1 VAIAVVFVA
10 AIVIGVWVLFRAFSS
25 GMLGRASGEVV
36 TVPDLVGLT
45 EDQARSEVG
54 ARQLLLSVAQNA
66 PNDEQPQGHIF
77 KQDPEAGQRT
87 RPRSKVTVFIS
98 LGPAS
103 YTVPK
108 LVGEHLNNVPAIL
121 ARARLRLG
129 QVTKVYREGEPAGR
143 VINQRPPAGTV
154 LADTTMVEVTVADS
168 SNLPTMIMPDL
179 AGRPLSGA
187 ERELAQNNLH
197 LSKVT
202 YVGTDAQPVGTVIS
216 QSVAANAEVA
226 LGTKVELEVAM
237 SITTKAQH
245 ARRLALRIPVPPGP
259 ERQRVKIKVF
269 DGLGSRVVYDEQLS
283 PGVVVD
289 QRIDV
294 EGPARVLV
302 FIDDMNQPFREDDL

>member
-1 VAIAVVFVA
+1 MAVAVVFVA
-10 AIVIGVWVLFRAFSS
+10 AIIICLWVFFRWVSS
-25 GMLGRASGEVV
+25 GLGRASGEVM
-36 TVPDLVGLT
+36 TVPELVGLT
-45 EDQARSEVG
+45 EEQAREALKGHS
-54 ARQLLLSVAQNA
+54 LLLTVAQNA
-66 PNDEQPQGHIF
+66 PSEDQPQGHIF
-77 KQDPEAGQRT
+77 KQDPEAGART
-87 RPRSKVTVFIS
+87 RPRSKVMVFIS

-154 LADTTMVEVTVADS
+154 LADSTMVEVTVADS
-168 SNLPTMIMPDL
+168 ANLPTMIMPDL
-179 AGRPLSGA
+179 TGRPLSGA

-202 YVGTDAQPVGTVIS
+202 YVGSDAQPAGSVIS

-237 SITTKAQH
+237 SIATKAQH

-269 DGLGSRVVYDEQLS
+269 DGLGARVVYDEQLS

-294 EGPARVLV
+294 EGPARVLL
-302 FIDDMNQPFREDDL
+302 FIDNMNQPFREDDL